1 MSKSTKCQILIII
14 VLLIT
19 LCILVKFTKDSIDE
33 NNMKPGNFGQ
43 DPKSSENNMNNNS
56 KSVDYSAV
64 NEFNVDEEISSGEYS
79 SSKADENA
87 ILVDDKANVKISN
100 VTVEKTGD

>member
-43 DPKSSENNMNNNS
+43 DPKFSENNMNNNS
-56 KSVDYSAV
+56 KYVDY
-64 NEFNVDEEISSGEYS
+64 
-79 SSKADENA
+79 
-87 ILVDDKANVKISN
+87 
-100 VTVEKTGD
+100 